1 MTHVRSN
8 VTSADASVRSS
19 YSLRFPTTIVHGDPS
34 SHAKL
39 IRNPITKGWGI
50 PVIFLLAIVLPHWT
64 RRVWLSTCVSM
75 ATTTPNLGLVSCD
88 EHWSYHQLTALK
100 STTSSLHPKF
110 IAANTFQNR
119 IDRQLAIYCHTNSI
133 HGIFMW
139 PTFNLRTFSRSSRL
153 RRYTKTGR
161 SHPWLWTTQWTAC
174 WTHNL

>member
-1 MTHVRSN
+1 MWETTWRALMHQFVALTVSVSPQLSCTATHLLMQNPFDILLRKVEEFL
-8 VTSADASVRSS
+8 SS
-19 YSLRFPTTIVHGDPS
+19 SCWQLSFLIAHGEHGWRLAYPWLPQRQTLDFTI
-34 SHAKL
+34 
-39 IRNPITKGWGI
+39 
-50 PVIFLLAIVLPHWT
+50 
-64 RRVWLSTCVSM
+64 
-75 ATTTPNLGLVSCD
+75 CD
-88 EHWSYHQLTALK
+88 EHWYYHQLTALQ

-133 HGIFMW
+133 HGIFVW

-153 RRYTKTGR
+153 HRYTKTGR